1 MCIYFL
7 CVFTH
12 IRESWQS
19 EVFQLCYFV
28 FHQVVKQMEQKK
40 LQQAN
45 PPAGPAGEL
54 KFQPRMYLSVKFVYF
69 KISDITVIKNT
80 FSVQTLNIV
89 WF

>member
-1 MCIYFL
+1 
-7 CVFTH
+7 
-12 IRESWQS
+12 
-19 EVFQLCYFV
+19 
-28 FHQVVKQMEQKK
+28 MEQKK